1 MTAHGPRALFWG
13 GENVLEPDRRGGCTT
28 LDVLNA
34 TELLPG
40 SVNRWSCTMEPP
52 PKKPRR
58 VLSEGL
64 AWGRCSEGQALL

>member
-13 GENVLEPDRRGGCTT
+13 GENVLEPDRHGGRTT

-34 TELLPG
+34 PELLPG

-52 PKKPRR
+52 PQKTQTCPERGSGLGE
-58 VLSEGL
+58 VL
-64 AWGRCSEGQALL
+64 